1 MIANLLINSKKE
13 DIKKNLAPLIVN
25 NFYENILSS
34 SYIED
39 YLLYVIALI
48 LKNEIDNDITQK
60 KDFNKFLEDTPCG
73 IILEELKM
81 KQDVQTYFK
90 TLIFKI
96 VTNLEE
102 ESSSYEINF
111 NVTNI
116 QEEFNKTKEEIET
129 EYRKTGK
136 KQKIIN
142 SDFFKKS
149 NYDFE
154 SKNENE
160 ENKDIETFNLKYIP
174 NLNKD
179 EFRKLLNKNEK
190 NKKMYDFLLSK
201 YQLIMESTNI
211 FSNEKF
217 LKKYY

>member
-142 SDFFKKS
+142 SDFFKKKVIMI
-149 NYDFE
+149 
-154 SKNENE
+154 SKV
-160 ENKDIETFNLKYIP
+160 KMKM
-174 NLNKD
+174 
-179 EFRKLLNKNEK
+179 
-190 NKKMYDFLLSK
+190 KKIK
-201 YQLIMESTNI
+201 I
-211 FSNEKF
+211 
-217 LKKYY
+217 